1 MRHPLVNSLLG
12 LMAATAHVL
21 PRRSALA
28 LGRRLGDLTLAL
40 SPRRRAL
47 AMRNLEQAF
56 GEALTPAERRRLARA
71 VFRHFGEMLAESFLL
86 PGMVRHGLHHYVQHE
101 GWEHLAAATAP
112 GRGAIVVTGH
122 FGNWEVA
129 ALAQGARGIPMDVVG
144 REPDDP
150 ALARRL
156 ADLRA
161 LTGNR
166 SIPKRGAARAMLRS
180 LQEGRTVGLV
190 VDQNARGASG
200 VFVDFFGRP
209 ASTTPAPAV
218 LALRTGVPIVPLF
231 SYPEGDGHRV
241 IYEPPVPIERAGDT
255 TEDAHAL
262 TARITSL
269 IERRIRERPEL
280 WLWMHDRWRT
290 RPGDEAG
297 AGGEHAA
304 AHAPTSRTA

>member
-1 MRHPLVNSLLG
+1 MRQLLVNSLLG
-12 LMAATAHVL
+12 LTAAAAHAL

-28 LGRRLGDLTLAL
+28 LGRRLGDLTLAV

-47 AMRNLEQAF
+47 TTRNLEQAF
-56 GEALTPAERRRLARA
+56 GPALSPAERRRISRE
-71 VFRHFGEMLAESFLL
+71 VFRHFGEMLIESFLL
-86 PGMVRHGLHHYVQHE
+86 PGMVRTGLHHYVTHD

-144 REPDDP
+144 RDPDDP
-150 ALARRL
+150 VLARRL
-156 ADLRA
+156 AGLRA

-166 SIPKRGAARAMLRS
+166 SISKRGAARAMLRS

-200 VFVDFFGRP
+200 VFVDFFGRS

-231 SYPEGDGHRV
+231 SYPETTGHRV
-241 IYEPPVPIERAGDT
+241 VYEPAVVIDRTGDT
-255 TEDAHAL
+255 RADVQAL

-269 IERRIRERPEL
+269 IEQRIRDRPDL

-290 RPGDEAG
+290 RPEDEAG
-297 AGGEHAA
+297 AADELDPSPAS
-304 AHAPTSRTA
+304 TRRTA